1 MQSSTCIAA
10 LGERNVTCYF
20 RGRLKLE
27 DVSVYPGDF
36 VELEER
42 QGSYQILRVME
53 RKNFLVRP
61 AVANV
66 DQGVV
71 VTAITEPPLD
81 LLYLDRLLVHL
92 ELRGIDAVV
101 CINKCDIEDPEAIS
115 RVRAIYEKAGYPVAV
130 TSAATGEGLSA
141 LVRGMQGKNVVLSGA
156 SGVGKSR
163 ILSSLL
169 KTNLVVGDLSR
180 QRRGRHTT
188 KGVTLYRA
196 GESGFLADT
205 PGFSKLDVV
214 DCRPEELS
222 YFYREMADLAPLCH
236 FPRCLHK
243 TEDHCEVKRALAE
256 GRIGQERYKTY
267 LALLEECR
275 TKEKRKY
282 E

>member
-1 MQSSTCIAA
+1 MQSSTCVAA
-10 LGERNVTCYF
+10 LGERNVTCLF

-27 DVSVYPGDF
+27 DVAIYPGDF
-36 VELEER
+36 VELEEK
-42 QGSYQILRVME
+42 QGGYQILRVAE
-53 RKNFLVRP
+53 RKNFLIRP
-61 AVANV
+61 AVSNV
-66 DQGVV
+66 DQVVV

-92 ELRGIDAVV
+92 ESRGIDAVL
-101 CINKCDIEDPEAIS
+101 CINKSDIEDKEAIS
-115 RVRAIYEKAGYPVAV
+115 RVRAIYERAGYPVAV
-130 TSAATGEGLSA
+130 TSAATGEGLLG
-141 LVRGMQGKNVVLSGA
+141 LVQGMQGKNVVLAGA

-163 ILSSLL
+163 ILSFLL
-169 KTNLVVGDLSR
+169 KTNLVVGDLSSKG
-180 QRRGRHTT
+180 RGRHTT

-222 YFYREMADLAPLCH
+222 YYYREMADLVPLCH

-243 TEDHCEVKRALAE
+243 TEDQCAVKRALAE
-256 GRIGQERYKTY
+256 GKIGEERYKTY
-267 LALLEECR
+267 LALLEECQI
-275 TKEKRKY
+275 KEKHKY